1 MSANGD
7 IPREMPSRSRIAPS
21 IDLSPRLG
29 EKRLTHAPSRAGPRL
44 SEFITTLHG
53 LGDAIALVLLI
64 VLGWAAFFFVGPLLC
79 AGLVLMRAA
88 DVAVPADAALLFY
101 GTAAAWLLALI
112 VSIVARAT
120 RVAWQSLRAS
130 TAAEAGRRGARA
142 GNDMREGRPVGGE
155 RFATAGGEAP
165 RPSPFAFSFRDP
177 WVAWAAEEAKR
188 VKRERTEQ
196 LRAERA
202 RGGGGGTHRTAPPRP
217 VPPRAPEPDPHA
229 VLGVPR
235 GASADAIRKAYRE
248 LVKKHHP
255 DRVTDRSAAVRKAA
269 HQKILEIRKAYDAL
283 R

>member
-1 MSANGD
+1 
-7 IPREMPSRSRIAPS
+7 MPSRSRIAPR
-21 IDLSPRLG
+21 IDLSRHLG

-53 LGDAIALVLLI
+53 LGDAVALVALI

-88 DVAVPADAALLFY
+88 DVTIPADAALLFY
-101 GTAAAWLLALI
+101 GTAAAWSVALI
-112 VSIVARAT
+112 LSLVARAV

-142 GNDMREGRPVGGE
+142 GHDMREGRPVGGE

-177 WVAWAAEEAKR
+177 WVAWASEEAKR

-196 LRAERA
+196 LRAQRTH
-202 RGGGGGTHRTAPPRP
+202 GGGPSSGTRNGAGGSTHGTPPPRP
-217 VPPRAPEPDPHA
+217 APPRAPEPDPHA

-235 GASADAIRKAYRE
+235 GASADSIRKAYRE